1 MIGSL
6 FPSRGSS
13 YPGVWG
19 SNKVEQ
25 VNHLVSWIYV
35 AVHTICSRTASIMPN
50 LAYVSDVPKPGVT
63 TKACQ
68 RGLMNLGGRGFG
80 GSPTVG
86 INSNGSVGGR
96 DSGNSGSMVEYS
108 SWDPSALCSGGGH
121 SFLTMGE
128 YRSKALSV
136 VKPHEELEPLESD
149 HLLRRLIENPNP
161 VDTSFDLFYEL
172 GMFEELTG
180 VSYLWLT
187 PNSWGRP
194 CELWVIPSHWVWPR
208 TGGGQYV
215 PPDNPNADRLIQY
228 YEIRPWGG
236 TGSAGMLKFPP
247 EEVIMTR
254 WKNPLNKIDGYSKL
268 SAGAQ
273 WIDSEESVTKSRWAQ
288 FQNIARPEFWVELGP
303 GYEDPDDDRIARVEA
318 KFAAKIQGEYNYG
331 KPIIT
336 PPGAKLTPLSFN
348 PTEMAYFQSSD
359 QLRDYVLALF
369 NLSKVS
375 VGISDSMTYGSI
387 LAVLG
392 SICSFC
398 LNPRLAMRGQ
408 ALTKHLASRWD
419 EPGRKVKL
427 WWDDCL
433 DKETECLT
441 AEGWKR
447 QEELTEDTRIACYDP
462 DSNTLVYHK
471 PRKIIRRQHDGVL
484 YVWSGGR
491 TNAAMTAR
499 HRVYVQPRKK
509 SGRPVR
515 SWEFRLASTLA
526 DTQDYKVKRAAP
538 AACDAPTAVKIDR
551 YIGGHQQAFRRIEQ
565 VDPRLWLEFIGYYI
579 SEGCL
584 QRNKNGVGGSYL
596 IYISQNED
604 NSDYENIEK
613 CISGMNSWTK
623 PWKRMRKY
631 DKRYNSDKYIQF
643 LCNDRGLYEHLK
655 QHCGKGSLNKKIPNY
670 VKSWPAEDLRVLLDA
685 LIAGDG
691 RKPRVNHNTGVWN
704 SQYGTISKQLADDV
718 MEIAIKCG
726 LSGSIIKS
734 NRAKSHHSDIYTVNL
749 SDRDEVLVI
758 PKHRNVILYNGLVWC
773 VEVPTG
779 AFVVRRNGM
788 AHITGNCVPVDPAQV
803 NSDLSTDG
811 EFHAITPNEVRALRG
826 RKPYRYGG
834 DDPLVQ
840 GAGGIMPLPLN
851 TGKDGD
857 MDQLAKLVGEYS
869 QSASPQQ
876 QGGGMGGMGGEDMG
890 GGQGEEGGGEE
901 GGGAETNGED
911 EGGLAELLSGGGQEG
926 NAKVENPNG
935 EPTKSYKKNGSR
947 TKKSLTWEQVLRDA
961 DGIEIWET
969 PVAAD

>member
-1 MIGSL
+1 LRTSKYLPALQQLRGLREKKATRGERVISSL
-6 FPSRGSS
+6 FPQRGSS
-13 YPGVWG
+13 YPGAWG
-19 SNKVEQ
+19 TNKVEQ

-86 INSNGSVGGR
+86 FGGNRTRDSGSNGS
-96 DSGNSGSMVEYS
+96 MIEYS
-108 SWDPSALCSGGGH
+108 NWDPSALCSGGGH

-149 HLLRRLIENPNP
+149 HILRRLIENPNP

-187 PNSWGRP
+187 PNDWGRP

-215 PPDNPNADRLIQY
+215 PPDNPNADRLVQY

-254 WKNPLNKIDGYSKL
+254 WKSPLNKIDGYSKL

-303 GYEDPDDDRIARVEA
+303 GYEDPDDDRISRVEA

-398 LNPRLAMRGQ
+398 LNPRLSMRGQ
-408 ALTKHLASRWD
+408 VLTKHLASKWD
-419 EPGRKVKL
+419 EPRRKVKL
-427 WWDDCL
+427 WWDD
-433 DKETECLT
+433 
-441 AEGWKR
+441 
-447 QEELTEDTRIACYDP
+447 
-462 DSNTLVYHK
+462 
-471 PRKIIRRQHDGVL
+471 
-484 YVWSGGR
+484 
-491 TNAAMTAR
+491 M
-499 HRVYVQPRKK
+499 
-509 SGRPVR
+509 
-515 SWEFRLASTLA
+515 
-526 DTQDYKVKRAAP
+526 
-538 AACDAPTAVKIDR
+538 
-551 YIGGHQQAFRRIEQ
+551 
-565 VDPRLWLEFIGYYI
+565 
-579 SEGCL
+579 
-584 QRNKNGVGGSYL
+584 
-596 IYISQNED
+596 
-604 NSDYENIEK
+604 
-613 CISGMNSWTK
+613 
-623 PWKRMRKY
+623 
-631 DKRYNSDKYIQF
+631 
-643 LCNDRGLYEHLK
+643 
-655 QHCGKGSLNKKIPNY
+655 
-670 VKSWPAEDLRVLLDA
+670 
-685 LIAGDG
+685 
-691 RKPRVNHNTGVWN
+691 
-704 SQYGTISKQLADDV
+704 
-718 MEIAIKCG
+718 
-726 LSGSIIKS
+726 
-734 NRAKSHHSDIYTVNL
+734 
-749 SDRDEVLVI
+749 
-758 PKHRNVILYNGLVWC
+758 
-773 VEVPTG
+773 
-779 AFVVRRNGM
+779 
-788 AHITGNCVPVDPAQV
+788 VPVDPAQV
-803 NSDLSTDG
+803 NSDLGTDG
-811 EFHAITPNEVRALRG
+811 QFHAITPNEVRALRG

-851 TGKDGD
+851 TGKDSD

-869 QSASPQQ
+869 QAASPQQ

-890 GGQGEEGGGEE
+890 GGQGGEE
-901 GGGAETNGED
+901 GGEEEGQEGAETNGED
-911 EGGLAELLSGGGQEG
+911 EGGLAELLSGGGEED
-926 NAKVENPNG
+926 NAEVENPNS
-935 EPTKSYKKNGSR
+935 EPTKSYKKNGSSK
-947 TKKSLTWEQVLRDA
+947 TKKSLTWEQVLREA
-961 DGIEIWET
+961 DGIEIWEA
-969 PVAAD
+969 PLAAD